1 VRLPREIAR
10 TPLLLWFGLLGPP
23 LAWTFQHVAGFA
35 LTDAACSGP
44 GRTPEFT
51 VDAWLIVVAAV
62 GAAIALLGEIAAI
75 VMFRR
80 TRQASEE
87 ELPEARVHFMAVVA
101 MTIGPLFLAI
111 ILMSGLGSI
120 LLSACRQS

>member
-10 TPLLLWFGLLGPP
+10 TPILLWFGLLGPP

-44 GRTPEFT
+44 GPRPEFT

-62 GAAIALLGEIAAI
+62 GAAIALLGELAAI
-75 VMFRR
+75 AMFRR
-80 TRQASEE
+80 TRDAPEEPPAS
-87 ELPEARVHFMAVVA
+87 RVHFLSVVA

-120 LLSACRQS
+120 LLSACHQS

>member
-10 TPLLLWFGLLGPP
+10 TPLLLWFALFGPP
-23 LAWTFQHVAGFA
+23 LAWTFQHITGYA
-35 LTDAACSGP
+35 LTEAACSGP
-44 GRTPEFT
+44 GRRPEFA
-51 VDAWLIVVAAV
+51 VDVWLIVVVGA
-62 GAAIALLGEIAAI
+62 GAAIAILGEIAAV

-80 TRQASEE
+80 TRDAPEE
-87 ELPEARVHFMAVVA
+87 PPPSRVHFLAVVA

-120 LLSACRQS
+120 LLTACRQG